1 MMSRR
6 RPAGI
11 RNGKPLWSVDR
22 AGHVEPP
29 QAAALPESL
38 RDLTIER
45 TMLKNLLTM
54 LRYFKEAV
62 PFRLIP
68 ALITTA
74 VLVMLLLVPAPD
86 GLDPK
91 AWSLVAIF
99 LTTITAIILKVMPI
113 GVMAMMA
120 IVIVSLSQVTS
131 TSSKGAIGD
140 ALSSFSSPLIWL
152 IVVAILISRGLKK
165 TGLGNRIG
173 MMFISLLGKRTVGI
187 GYGLTICELVLAPF
201 TPSNTAR
208 GGGIV
213 HPIMKSIANAFDSD
227 PAKGTEAKVGTYL
240 ALVNYHANP
249 ITSAMFL
256 TATAP
261 NPLVV
266 DFVAKATHQ
275 NLHLSWTTW
284 ALCMLLPGLLC
295 LLLMPL
301 VIYLLSPPELKATP
315 NAIEYARS
323 EMAKMG
329 PLSGKEKVMLGTF
342 GLMLLLWANVP
353 SMIFGPALTLD
364 PTVVAFVGLFI
375 LIITGTIDWD
385 DVLSEKSAWDTLV
398 WFGALVMLAEQL
410 NKLGVI
416 AWFSAGMKGAILAS
430 GMGWLPIASVLVLVF
445 VFSHYLFASTTAHVS
460 AMMLA
465 FLTVGAQ
472 LIPADYVVPFMLMMT
487 AGSGIM
493 MTLTHYATGTS
504 PIIFGSGYVTM
515 GTWWRVGAVMCVF
528 ELLVFAVVGSAWWKL
543 LGYW

>member
-1 MMSRR
+1 MYQR
-6 RPAGI
+6 
-11 RNGKPLWSVDR
+11 L
-22 AGHVEPP
+22 
-29 QAAALPESL
+29 AALFAH
-38 RDLTIER
+38 
-45 TMLKNLLTM
+45 
-54 LRYFKEAV
+54 FKAAV
-62 PFRLIP
+62 PFRLVP

-74 VLVMLLLVPAPD
+74 VLVALLLVPTPR
-86 GLDPK
+86 GLTPQ
-91 AWSLVAIF
+91 AWDLVAIF
-99 LTTITAIILKVMPI
+99 LTTMVAIILKVMPI
-113 GVMAMMA
+113 GVMAWMA
-120 IVIVSLSQVTS
+120 IVIVSVSQVTS
-131 TSSKGAIGD
+131 TSSKGAISD
-140 ALSSFSSPLIWL
+140 ALSSFSNPLIWL

-173 MMFISLLGKRTVGI
+173 LMFIALLGKRTLGI
-187 GYGLTICELVLAPF
+187 GYGLAICELVLAPF

-227 PAKGTEAKVGTYL
+227 PAQGTERKVGTFL

-249 ITSAMFL
+249 ITSAMFV

-266 DFVAKATHQ
+266 DFVAKATNQ
-275 NLHLSWTTW
+275 SFHLTWTTW
-284 ALCMLLPGLLC
+284 ALCMLLPGLVC

-315 NAIEYARS
+315 DAVVYART

-329 PLSGKEKVMLGTF
+329 PLANSEKVMMATF
-342 GLMLLLWANVP
+342 GMMLLLWANVP
-353 SMIFGPALTLD
+353 AMLFGPAYTLD
-364 PTVVAFVGLFI
+364 PTVVACLGLFT
-375 LIITGTIDWD
+375 LIITGTITWD

-416 AWFSAGMKGAILAS
+416 TWFSLGMKDAIVAS
-430 GMGWLPIASVLVLVF
+430 GMGWLPIAAVLVLAF
-445 VFSHYLFASTTAHVS
+445 VFSHYLFASTTAHIS
-460 AMMLA
+460 AMLLA

-472 LIPADYVVPFMLMMT
+472 LIPAEYVVPFMLMMT
-487 AGSGIM
+487 AGSAIM

-515 GTWWRVGAVMCVF
+515 GNWWRVGAVMCVF
-528 ELLVFAVVGSAWWKL
+528 ELLVFALVGTLWWKL

>member
-1 MMSRR
+1 MYQR
-6 RPAGI
+6 I
-11 RNGKPLWSVDR
+11 K
-22 AGHVEPP
+22 
-29 QAAALPESL
+29 ALF
-38 RDLTIER
+38 
-45 TMLKNLLTM
+45 
-54 LRYFKEAV
+54 RYFNEAV
-62 PFRLIP
+62 PFRLGP
-68 ALITTA
+68 ALIATV
-74 VLVMLLLVPAPD
+74 VLLTLLLVPVPE
-86 GLDPK
+86 GLSPK
-91 AWSLVAIF
+91 AWGLVAIF
-99 LTTITAIILKVMPI
+99 LTTIVAIILKVMPI

-131 TSSKGAIGD
+131 TSSKGAITD
-140 ALSSFSSPLIWL
+140 ALSSFSNPLIWL

-165 TGLGNRIG
+165 TGLGSRIG
-173 MMFISLLGKRTVGI
+173 LIFISLLGKRTIGI

-227 PAKGTEAKVGTYL
+227 PAKGTERKVGTYL

-266 DFVAKATHQ
+266 DYVARATNQ
-275 NLHLSWTTW
+275 SFHLSWTTW
-284 ALCMLLPGLLC
+284 ALCMLLPGLVC

-315 NAIEYARS
+315 NAVDYART
-323 EMAKMG
+323 ELAKMG
-329 PLSGKEKVMLGTF
+329 PLAASEKVMMGTF
-342 GLMLLLWANVP
+342 LLLLVLWANVP
-353 SMIFGPALTLD
+353 AMLFGPAFTLD
-364 PTVVAFVGLFI
+364 PTVVAFVGLFA

-398 WFGALVMLAEQL
+398 WFGALVMMAEQL
-410 NKLGVI
+410 NKVGVI
-416 AWFSAGMKGAILAS
+416 AWFSGGMNNAIVAS
-430 GMGWLPIASVLVLVF
+430 GMGWELIAATLVLVF

-465 FLTVGAQ
+465 FLGVGSQ
-472 LIPADYVVPFMLMMT
+472 LIPGEYVVPFMLMMT
-487 AGSGIM
+487 AGSAIM

-515 GTWWRVGAVMCVF
+515 GNWWRVGFVMCVF
-528 ELLVFAVVGSAWWKL
+528 ELLIFAFVGGVWWKV